1 VNIFHK
7 GIAQDLGKIGA
18 VLVALKANAVDIYVA
33 CIAYRMVRRLYI
45 SVDIKLNVIVFNSC
59 YITHGIS
66 PF

>member
-18 VLVALKANAVDIYVA
+18 VLVALKANAIDIYIA
-33 CIAYRMVRRLYI
+33 CIAYRMVRRFYI
-45 SVDIKLNVIVFNSC
+45 GINIKLNVLVFNSG

>member
-7 GIAQDLGKIGA
+7 GIAQDVGKIGA
-18 VLVALKANAVDIYVA
+18 VLVALKANAIDIYIA
-33 CIAYRMVRRLYI
+33 CIAYRMVRWFNI
-45 SVDIKLNVIVFNSC
+45 CVDIKLNVIVFNSG